1 MHFIAISK
9 AKIQYIQN
17 SNACDDATEVVG
29 GMKMSTTASHRVCVV
44 GATGYAGA
52 ELCRSV
58 AGHPHLELSCA
69 CDRHHSGIS
78 LTQFYPS
85 LGAACDIELT
95 LPDPK
100 HIAQHADIAFL
111 AVPHTASLE
120 LTSELMALGV
130 SVVDLSAD
138 FRLKNPD
145 TYEKWY
151 NTPHSSPHL
160 LDEAVYGLPEIYRD
174 DLMALS
180 RSYAQGKPALI
191 AVAGCYPTA
200 TTLGA
205 APLVSQGILEG
216 STLISSCISG
226 ISGAGKTP
234 SERNVFCALNESCE
248 AYNVGT
254 HRHTPEIEQSLTDI
268 AHKDISVVFTPHLAP
283 LTRGLLATL
292 YMPLNSDITTQNLHE
307 IYATFY
313 ADEPLVT
320 VLAPAQMPKTHSVAR
335 TASAHIGVVA
345 DEQRHTAIV
354 SCTID
359 NLGKGAATQAIQ
371 CANIL
376 LGYPETTGI
385 CSVGFAV

>member
-1 MHFIAISK
+1 
-9 AKIQYIQN
+9 
-17 SNACDDATEVVG
+17 
-29 GMKMSTTASHRVCVV
+29 MSLTVSHRVCVV

-52 ELCRSV
+52 ELCRGI
-58 AGHPHLELSCA
+58 AGHPHLELSCV
-69 CDRHHSGIS
+69 CDRHHSGTS
-78 LTQFYPS
+78 LAQFYPS
-85 LGAACDIELT
+85 LAEACNIELT
-95 LPDPK
+95 APEPED
-100 HIAQHADIAFL
+100 IAQKADIAFL

-120 LTSELMALGV
+120 LTSKLMALGV
-130 SVVDLSAD
+130 SVIDLSAD
-138 FRLKNPD
+138 FRLKDPD
-145 TYEKWY
+145 IYEKWY
-151 NTPHSSPHL
+151 NTPHTSSQL

-174 DLMALS
+174 ELLALS

-205 APLVSQGILEG
+205 APLISQGILEG

-226 ISGAGKTP
+226 ISGAGKSP

-248 AYNVGT
+248 AYNVAT
-254 HRHTPEIEQSLTDI
+254 HRHTPEIEQTLTDI
-268 AHKDISVVFTPHLAP
+268 ANRDISVVFTPHLAP

-307 IYATFY
+307 IYTSFY

-320 VLAPAQMPKTHSVAR
+320 VLEAAQMPKTHAVAR
-335 TASAHIGVVA
+335 TARAHIGVVA
-345 DEQRHTAIV
+345 DELRRTAIV
-354 SCTID
+354 SCAID

-376 LGYPETTGI
+376 LGYAETEGI
-385 CSVGFAV
+385 SSVGFAV